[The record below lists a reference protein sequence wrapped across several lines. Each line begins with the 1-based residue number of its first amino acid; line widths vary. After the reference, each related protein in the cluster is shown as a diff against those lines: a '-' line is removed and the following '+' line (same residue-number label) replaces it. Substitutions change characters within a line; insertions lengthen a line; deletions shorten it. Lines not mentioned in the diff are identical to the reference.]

1 MFTASVQGCFV
12 PHGAGAAPATPT
24 LSLTRLS
31 STSFRATIGNVS
43 DGITARLYHRITTV
57 ASWTTV
63 TRSGSGTIDVTD
75 VSEGATVL
83 AIVVADDSEELSAP
97 SELATVALTAGAD
110 SSSGM
115 LSRPMALLQ
124 TLIANCA
131 AFQTWTGT
139 VDADEAASRIYLV
152 QEPEA
157 SVEYPFA
164 CIYQGENSLSVA
176 DRGGSRNFFSDS
188 GDLGIFFTAEVS
200 AEDSDREAELVFGN
214 AIGLILDDA
223 KVLSGSGGYLDA
235 HEFTRAWGPGIV
247 DQDESADGV
256 RRYEVGYQV
265 AWGGER

>member
-1 MFTASVQGCFV
+1 MFTAAVQGCFV
-12 PHGAGAAPATPT
+12 PHGAGGAPATPT
-24 LSLTRLS
+24 LSLARLS
-31 STSFRATIGNVS
+31 STSFRATIANVS
-43 DGITARLYHRITTV
+43 AGITARLYHRITTV
-57 ASWTTV
+57 ASWSTA

-97 SELATVALTAGAD
+97 SELDTVCLTAGAD
-110 SSSGM
+110 SPSGM
-115 LSRPMALLQ
+115 ISRPMALLQ

-131 AFQTWTGT
+131 AFQTWTST
-139 VDADEAASRIYLV
+139 VDADEAAGRIYLV

-157 SVEYPFA
+157 SVTYPFA
-164 CIYQGENSLSVA
+164 CIYQGDDLASVA

-200 AEDSDREAELVFGN
+200 ADDTECEAEIAFSN
-214 AIGLILDDA
+214 AVGLILDDA

-235 HEFTRAWGPGIV
+235 TEYRKIWGPGLV
-247 DQDESADGV
+247 DQDESTDGV
-256 RRYEVGYQV
+256 RRYEIGFQV